1 MSRVSTNVDILS
13 AEQVTAFERDG
24 FIVLRNVI
32 PEGDL
37 EILRRESN
45 RVMRRR
51 TMKKREQ
58 KGGGTF
64 DSFRNCLALSD
75 SYLPLLT
82 HRAVLGAVVTIMG
95 TNIRLTTSQL
105 VFRHPDPRD
114 RSLPVRVARW
124 HRDMAPA
131 TEDLGHD
138 RVPLLQIKCMFYLTD
153 CRAQG
158 RGSSLLVPGSNGL
171 PSGPII
177 GEGELDPLGAV
188 EMAIDAGDC
197 LLFENRTWHAGGP
210 NRSTDI
216 RKALILGYGYRWLGS
231 HDFRVVPP
239 RLRERASEVE
249 LFLLGES
256 PPGPPGFRVGGW
268 RNPLQEWVDE
278 G

>member
-1 MSRVSTNVDILS
+1 MSRVSANVDILS

-32 PEGDL
+32 PDGDL

-64 DSFRNCLALSD
+64 DSFRNCLTLSD
-75 SYLPLLT
+75 SYLTLLT

-138 RVPLLQIKCMFYLTD
+138 PSTPPSDQVHVLPH
-153 CRAQG
+153 
-158 RGSSLLVPGSNGL
+158 GL
-171 PSGPII
+171 PGAGQRLIPTGPRQQRA
-177 GEGELDPLGAV
+177 PV
-188 EMAIDAGDC
+188 RTNHRRRRTRSAG
-197 LLFENRTWHAGGP
+197 RSRGGDRCRRLP
-210 NRSTDI
+210 
-216 RKALILGYGYRWLGS
+216 A
-231 HDFRVVPP
+231 
-239 RLRERASEVE
+239 LREPNLARRRTATA
-249 LFLLGES
+249 
-256 PPGPPGFRVGGW
+256 
-268 RNPLQEWVDE
+268 PLTSAKL
-278 G
+278 